1 MEEDNNK
8 TQPDVRDVIRQAITD
23 FVATEQS
30 KAEPAYKAELA
41 EERKRREQLERRM
54 NEMAEENRKNRAMA
68 EEAERTSTIRGE
80 LQRLGVVKLDLA
92 YRAVKDDIQR
102 TDDGRL
108 IGRQDGEDVTIQSY
122 LKQFVEENPELLPA
136 RINSGLGT
144 GATRGGTSHS
154 ATTSNLDL
162 DRIRPGMNPEELERV
177 RQEIA
182 RVANQSLKTS

>member
-1 MEEDNNK
+1 MEEEQSK
-8 TQPDVRDVIRQAITD
+8 SQADVRDVIRQAIND
-23 FVATEQS
+23 FVATEQA

-54 NEMAEENRKNRAMA
+54 NEMAEENRKSRAIA
-68 EEAERTSTIRGE
+68 EEAERTSTIRSE

-102 TDDGRL
+102 TEDGRL
-108 IGRQDGEDVTIQSY
+108 VGRQDGEDLTIQSY

-136 RINSGLGT
+136 RITAGIGT
-144 GATRGGTSHS
+144 SPNRGGASGAS
-154 ATTSNLDL
+154 APANLDL

-182 RVANQSLKTS
+182 RVANQSLRNG

>member
-1 MEEDNNK
+1 MEEEQ
-8 TQPDVRDVIRQAITD
+8 TVSQPDVKEVIRQAIHD

-54 NEMAEENRKNRAMA
+54 NEMAEENRKSRAQA
-68 EEAERTSTIRGE
+68 EEAERNTAIRAE
-80 LQRLGVVKLDLA
+80 LQRLGVVKVDLA

-108 IGRQDGEDVTIQSY
+108 IGRQDGEDVTVQSY
-122 LKQFVEENPELLPA
+122 LKSFVEDNPELLPA
-136 RINSGLGT
+136 RINSGMGT
-144 GATRGGTSHS
+144 GPSRGSGSSGAGTSV
-154 ATTSNLDL
+154 LDL
-162 DRIRPGMNPEELERV
+162 DRIKPGMNSDELERV

-182 RVANQSLKTS
+182 RVANQALK

>member
-23 FVATEQS
+23 FVATEQA

-54 NEMAEENRKNRAMA
+54 NEMAEENRKSRAMA
-68 EEAERTSTIRGE
+68 EEAERTSTIRSE

-108 IGRQDGEDVTIQSY
+108 IGRQDGEDVTIQGY

-136 RINSGLGT
+136 RITNGIGT
-144 GATRGGTSHS
+144 GTTRGGTPAS
-154 ATTSNLDL
+154 AAPSNFDL

-182 RVANQSLKTS
+182 RVANQSLK

>member
-1 MEEDNNK
+1 METDNNV
-8 TQPDVRDVIRQAITD
+8 QPTDVRDVIRQAITD

-54 NEMAEENRKNRAMA
+54 NEMAEENRKSRAMA
-68 EEAERTSTIRGE
+68 EEAERTSTIRSE

-102 TDDGRL
+102 TEDGRL
-108 IGRQDGEDVTIQSY
+108 IGRQDGEDVTVQSY
-122 LKQFVEENPELLPA
+122 LKQFVEDNPELLPA
-136 RINSGLGT
+136 RITTGIGT
-144 GATRGGTSHS
+144 AHNRAGTSTGS
-154 ATTSNLDL
+154 AGSNVDL
-162 DRIRPGMNPEELERV
+162 DRIRPGMNSDELERV

-182 RVANQSLKTS
+182 RVANQSLRNS

>member
-1 MEEDNNK
+1 MEEENK
-8 TQPDVRDVIRQAITD
+8 VSQPDVRDVIRQAITD
-23 FVATEQS
+23 FVATEQA

-54 NEMAEENRKNRAMA
+54 NEMAEENRKSRAMA
-68 EEAERTSTIRGE
+68 EEAERTSAIRGE

-122 LKQFVEENPELLPA
+122 LKQFVEDNPELLPA
-136 RINSGLGT
+136 RITSGMGT
-144 GATRGGTSHS
+144 GNSRGTNS
-154 ATTSNLDL
+154 AGSAGSTLDL
-162 DRIRPGMNPEELERV
+162 DRIRPGMNADELERV

-182 RVANQSLKTS
+182 RVANQSLR

>member
-1 MEEDNNK
+1 MEEEK
-8 TQPDVRDVIRQAITD
+8 QASQTDVREVIRQAITD

-54 NEMAEENRKNRAMA
+54 NEMAEENRKSRAQA
-68 EEAERTSTIRGE
+68 EEAERTSTIRSE

-92 YRAVKDDIQR
+92 YKAVKDDIQR
-102 TDDGRL
+102 TEDGRL

-122 LKQFVEENPELLPA
+122 LKNFVEENPELLPA
-136 RINSGLGT
+136 RITTGIGT
-144 GATRGGTSHS
+144 STRGTSAS
-154 ATTSNLDL
+154 GSTGSNLDL

-182 RVANQSLKTS
+182 RVANQALK

>member
-1 MEEDNNK
+1 MEEEK
-8 TQPDVRDVIRQAITD
+8 QTAQTDVREVIRQAITD

-54 NEMAEENRKNRAMA
+54 NEMAEENRRTRAQA
-68 EEAERTSTIRGE
+68 EEAERTTAIRSE

-92 YRAVKDDIQR
+92 YKAVKDDIQR

-108 IGRQDGEDVTIQSY
+108 IGRQDGEDVAIQSY
-122 LKQFVEENPELLPA
+122 LKNFVEENPELLPA
-136 RINSGLGT
+136 RITSGIGS
-144 GATRGGTSHS
+144 GTRGS
-154 ATTSNLDL
+154 ASAGSSSGSNLDL
-162 DRIRPGMNPEELERV
+162 DRIRPGMNPEELERM

-182 RVANQSLKTS
+182 RVANQALK

>member
-1 MEEDNNK
+1 MDEDK
-8 TQPDVRDVIRQAITD
+8 SVFQPDVRDVIRQAITD
-23 FVATEQS
+23 FVATEQA

-68 EEAERTSTIRGE
+68 EEAERTTAIRGE

-108 IGRQDGEDVTIQSY
+108 IGRQDGEDVTIQNY
-122 LKQFVEENPELLPA
+122 LKQFVEDNPELLPA
-136 RINSGLGT
+136 RITSGIGAGNS
-144 GATRGGTSHS
+144 RGNSSSGP
-154 ATTSNLDL
+154 AGSNFDL
-162 DRIRPGMNPEELERV
+162 DRIRPGMNADELERV

-182 RVANQSLKTS
+182 RVANQSLR

>member
-1 MEEDNNK
+1 MEEETN
-8 TQPDVRDVIRQAITD
+8 TSQPDVRDVIRQAITD

-54 NEMAEENRKNRAMA
+54 NEMVEENRKSRAMA

-80 LQRLGVVKLDLA
+80 LQRLGVAKLDLA

-108 IGRQDGEDVTIQSY
+108 VGRQDGEDVPIQNY
-122 LKQFVEENPELLPA
+122 LKQFVEDNPELLPA
-136 RINSGLGT
+136 RINSGI
-144 GATRGGTSHS
+144 GTSNPRGAAPAGS
-154 ATTSNLDL
+154 TAANLDL
-162 DRIRPGMNPEELERV
+162 DRIRPGMNPDELERV

-182 RVANQSLKTS
+182 RVANQSLRNS